1 MDNKEKFYSGIQHV
15 IGNQIERIS
24 NLEHLLLILHKNGV
38 VSHKELSKQIGMTE
52 EELEK
57 NYRRIWILPF
67 NSRWTIGINSYD
79 KTYRL
84 TDAGIE
90 YCLSKYGAE

>member
-1 MDNKEKFYSGIQHV
+1 MDNKENFYSGIQHV

-24 NLEHLLLILHKNGV
+24 NLEPLLLILYKNGV

-57 NYRRIWILPF
+57 IIGEYGFCHLIA
-67 NSRWTIGINSYD
+67 RWTIGINSYD

>member
-1 MDNKEKFYSGIQHV
+1 
-15 IGNQIERIS
+15 
-24 NLEHLLLILHKNGV
+24 
-38 VSHKELSKQIGMTE
+38 MTE

-57 NYRRIWILPF
+57 NIGEYGFCHLIA
-67 NSRWTIGINSYD
+67 RWTIGINSYD

>member
-1 MDNKEKFYSGIQHV
+1 MDNKENFYSGIQHV

-24 NLEHLLLILHKNGV
+24 NLEPLLLILHKNGV

-67 NSRWTIGINSYD
+67 NSPLDNWYKFIRQNIPLN
-79 KTYRL
+79 R
-84 TDAGIE
+84 
-90 YCLSKYGAE
+90 CRH